1 MLVLTVQEMSCLEYI
16 HTNMTLKQQATQNL
30 LDIKKILDELKIV
43 FWLDAGTLLGAY
55 RDKDFC
61 EGDEDDVDLCTWSSY
76 LALKEDIVR
85 KAVELGFDLL
95 HEWELEICLE
105 RGGARVD
112 IFFNG
117 RKGVEAYRHLYSGQS
132 ILRYLVVPARY
143 YEVLVPCEFK
153 GETFLAPSP
162 TEEYLELK
170 YGDWRTPI
178 HRNNYSFT
186 MDKLLRETY
195 E

>member
-112 IFFNG
+112 IFLMEG
-117 RKGVEAYRHLYSGQS
+117 KE
-132 ILRYLVVPARY
+132 
-143 YEVLVPCEFK
+143 
-153 GETFLAPSP
+153 
-162 TEEYLELK
+162 
-170 YGDWRTPI
+170 WRRTGTCTVD
-178 HRNNYSFT
+178 RVF
-186 MDKLLRETY
+186 
-195 E
+195 